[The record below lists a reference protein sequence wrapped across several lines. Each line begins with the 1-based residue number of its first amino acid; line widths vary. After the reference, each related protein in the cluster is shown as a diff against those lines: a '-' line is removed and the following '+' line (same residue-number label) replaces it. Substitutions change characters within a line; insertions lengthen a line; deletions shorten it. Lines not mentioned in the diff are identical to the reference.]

1 MDLDLWMNEDLKQRW
16 ITALRSGE
24 YEQATGTLKN
34 ITEDGVGYCCL
45 GVLAEISGR
54 GNWQEYQC
62 DDDGNWQECEYDNDN
77 GYTPNATYEMDL
89 HETHYSMSETLCDA
103 VLDEFGIT
111 SDAAGLLMALN
122 DGDMPYRHHTFKEIA
137 DIIESDIYTEDDEDD
152 DK

>member
-24 YEQATGTLKN
+24 YKQAIGTLKDV
-34 ITEDGVGYCCL
+34 TSGDPAGYCCL
-45 GVLAEISGR
+45 GVLVEISGY
-54 GNWQEYQC
+54 GNWQEY
-62 DDDGNWQECEYDNDN
+62 EYNDKG

-89 HETHYSMSETLCDA
+89 HESHYSMRETLCDA